1 MEALKDITTID
12 DIKQMVDSFYGNVRK
27 DDLIGPIF
35 NDKLQGRWEP
45 HLQKMYNF
53 WQTILFDVRAYSGTP
68 FPPHKQLPVDKTH
81 FDRWISIFNSTMD
94 AQFSGPLTE
103 EAKMRATNMAFMF
116 SHKIEYFRNAENE
129 LKNQTGNLNN

>member
-1 MEALKDITTID
+1 MTALKDISTIE
-12 DIKQMVDSFYGNVRK
+12 DIQQMVNSFYANVRK

-35 NDKLQGRWEP
+35 NDKLQDRWEP

-81 FDRWISIFNSTMD
+81 FDRWIAIFNSTID
-94 AQFSGPLTE
+94 SQFAGPITE

-116 SHKIEYFRNAENE
+116 SHKIEYFRNVENE
-129 LKNQTGNLNN
+129 IRNAIKKS